1 MWLTIGEL
9 VTKFEKAAEPDRELD
24 VLAHVALFG
33 GFDFNLGQASGNVGG
48 IKYSTRGLNLKQ
60 FVEKHPKLFI
70 EGAIFYNVPQL
81 SSSLEACHK
90 LQTAMFPSCMVS
102 GHFAPT
108 GGISRAQ
115 LVHVR
120 GVAIGRE
127 CAARSPTLAWAAAI
141 LAAASIDEK
150 AAHDRFK
157 EKIDEAENALK
168 AHGGSQVVLGGNRGV
183 DPTV

>member
-1 MWLTIGEL
+1 
-9 VTKFEKAAEPDRELD
+9 
-24 VLAHVALFG
+24 
-33 GFDFNLGQASGNVGG
+33 VGG

-102 GHFAPT
+102 GHFAPA
-108 GGISRAQ
+108 GGVSRAQ

-120 GVAIGRE
+120 GVEIGRE
-127 CAARSPTLAWAAAI
+127 CTARSPTLSWAAAI

-157 EKIDEAENALK
+157 EKIDEEETALK